1 MGWGLVMCILEPMI
15 HGIEFKE
22 SVNLDNIVENND
34 HTYFKFA
41 SIDTWIL
48 IIVSFILVRT

>member
-1 MGWGLVMCILEPMI
+1 MCILEPMI

-22 SVNLDNIVENND
+22 SVNLDNVVENND

-41 SIDTWIL
+41 CSTFLKNPIGNLIDIAL
-48 IIVSFILVRT
+48 NL

>member
-1 MGWGLVMCILEPMI
+1 MCILEPMI